1 MPQILAIV
9 VGLVLLY
16 FVVVYVV
23 IPAIGIIVLIGVAM
37 LGLVALAGL
46 LAGLKEGLRNFV
58 LVLIEAH
65 KRLP

>member
-1 MPQILAIV
+1 MPQIIAVAI
-9 VGLVLLY
+9 GLVLLY
-16 FVVVYVV
+16 FLVVYVV
-23 IPAIGIIVLIGVAM
+23 IPAIGIILLIGLAV

-58 LVLIEAH
+58 LVLVEAH